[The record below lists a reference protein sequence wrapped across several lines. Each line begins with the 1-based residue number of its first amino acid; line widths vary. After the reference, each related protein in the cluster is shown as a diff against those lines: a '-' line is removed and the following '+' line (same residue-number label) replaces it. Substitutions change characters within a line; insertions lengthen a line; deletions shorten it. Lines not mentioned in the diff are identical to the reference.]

1 MKNVDKDYGLDVIRA
16 TAAFMVVVLHVAAGG
31 FYRFDSGWV
40 AINLYD
46 AFVRVAVPL
55 FLMVSGVL
63 LLARREPLGDFLTNR
78 AARILPAFVF
88 WSLVYAAIQAG
99 GVPDVTDFL
108 KRLASGPIEYHLW
121 YFYALFGIYAFVPVM
136 RVIHKH
142 ASVSERVLYLSLW
155 AFVACLWPATAT
167 HFRLEYPLIDTF
179 WLHSF
184 AGLGVYV
191 LLGATLHQLG
201 LHRRFPIAGGVLFL
215 VSSLAVAWITYSR
228 AVAAGQPDEVFYSY
242 LSPFVLT
249 GAIGAFLFLGSFES
263 RDGRIPAFVRLVS
276 QHSLGI
282 YCSHVIFIELARSRL
297 GLSLESGS
305 PWWTVPLTSVCVFLL
320 ALGTSVLLGKRRIL
334 RRVV

>member
-1 MKNVDKDYGLDVIRA
+1 MSKVDKDYGLDVIRA
-16 TAAFMVVVLHVAAGG
+16 TAALMVVVLHVAAGG

-46 AFVRVAVPL
+46 SFVRVAVPL

-78 AARILPAFVF
+78 AARILPALVF
-88 WSLVYAAIQAG
+88 WSLVYATIQAG
-99 GVPDVTDFL
+99 ALPDAQDFL
-108 KRLASGPIEYHLW
+108 KRLVSGPIEYHLW
-121 YFYALFGIYAFVPVM
+121 YFYALLGIYAFVPVM
-136 RVIHKH
+136 RVLHQH
-142 ASVSERVLYLSLW
+142 ASVSDTVLYLSLW
-155 AFVACLWPATAT
+155 AFVACVWPATAA
-167 HFRLEYPLIDTF
+167 HLSLEYRLVDTF

-191 LLGATLHQLG
+191 LLGATLHRFG

-215 VSSLAVAWITYSR
+215 VSSLGVAWVTYMR
-228 AVAAGQPDEVFYSY
+228 AVAAGQPDEIFYSY

-249 GAIGAFLFLGSFES
+249 GAIGAFVFLGSFEN
-263 RDGRIPAFVRLVS
+263 RDGRISPLVQLVS

-282 YCSHVIFIELARSRL
+282 YCSHVIFINLARSSM
-297 GLSLESGS
+297 GISLEAGS
-305 PWWTVPLTSVCVFLL
+305 PWWAVPLTSLCVFVL
-320 ALGTSVLLGKRRIL
+320 ALGTSTLLGKISIL